1 MSEQNNS
8 QDVSGDPEGLGDAG
22 KKALQEERAARA
34 EAEKRLREVEADLQA
49 AKDRHAMEVAGLQEQ
64 VTAGES
70 ALSEM
75 TRARDV
81 SEVLL
86 RKGLSVEDAGWL
98 QGDSVEDLEAS
109 ADRLIARIGSAVEEL
124 GAAVQKPPTPKP
136 DKTQGAAGASAPTST
151 ADQFAAAMDAALNN

>member
-8 QDVSGDPEGLGDAG
+8 QEVSGDPEGLGDAG

-49 AKDRHAMEVAGLQEQ
+49 AKERHAMEVAGLQEQ

-75 TRARDV
+75 ARARDV

-109 ADRLIARIGSAVEEL
+109 ADRLIARIGSAVE
-124 GAAVQKPPTPKP
+124 KPPTPKP
-136 DKTQGAAGASAPTST
+136 DKTQGAAGASVPTST